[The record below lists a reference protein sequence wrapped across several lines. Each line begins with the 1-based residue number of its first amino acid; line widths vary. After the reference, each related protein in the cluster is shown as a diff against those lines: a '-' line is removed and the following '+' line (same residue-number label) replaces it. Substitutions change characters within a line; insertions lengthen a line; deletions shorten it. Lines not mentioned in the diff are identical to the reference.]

1 MIRCLHRAYF
11 IWRIGLFLAFAVLVF
26 GGCASSGPVREEPA
40 VDENLE
46 RFNRAAQQAF
56 DNGRLQQAAA
66 FYGKALDRAYIR
78 DDFKAI
84 VDAQYNMAVCLMNL
98 QSYEEAFEVIQQAKT
113 EMTMAGH
120 DRAVD
125 FLLLEATVI
134 YGMDHY
140 AEAWEITRQI
150 LATTPQA
157 SPVVQSK
164 TNYLRGLIAS
174 KQGDTDRL
182 LEAIVSLGQ
191 PELPQLSA
199 DRYELMGH
207 LAMAEQRWDEA
218 VKAFESA
225 IELRREVRDYRG
237 MVKALALA
245 GKACE
250 KAGYNNDASVRYL
263 RAGRSAALQGQFD
276 QAYSWLS
283 RAEQI
288 AKSAGDEQIGKQA
301 RTYLRELQLSQ
312 AASQIRPTK

>member
-1 MIRCLHRAYF
+1 MIRCLHRACF
-11 IWRIGLFLAFAVLVF
+11 IWCIGLLLAFAVLVF
-26 GGCASSGPVREEPA
+26 GGCGSSAPVQEGSA

-66 FYGKALDRAYIR
+66 FYRKALDRAYIR

-120 DRAVD
+120 NRTVD
-125 FLLLEATVI
+125 FLLLEATVL
-134 YGMDHY
+134 YNKDY
-140 AEAWEITRQI
+140 SAEAWEITRLI

-157 SPVVQSK
+157 SSVVQSK
-164 TNYLRGLIAS
+164 TNFLRGLIAS

-191 PELPQLSA
+191 PELPQLNA

-207 LAMAEQRWDEA
+207 LAMAEQHWDEA
-218 VKAFESA
+218 VKAFEEA
-225 IELRREVRDYRG
+225 TELRREVRDYRG

-245 GKACE
+245 GKASE
-250 KAGYNNDASVRYL
+250 KAGYTNDASVRYL

-276 QAYSWLS
+276 QAYNWLS

-288 AKSAGDEQIGKQA
+288 AKSAGDEQIGQQA
-301 RTYLRELQLSQ
+301 HTYLRELQESQ
-312 AASQIRPTK
+312 AASQNRSTN